1 MKKLF
6 LVVAV
11 GVVLVSCKK
20 SSGSGNTIQATF
32 NGTGSTYNVL
42 GFGTL
47 SNSGKTLQ
55 ITADNSTTA
64 LKAYNIDINLGSNL
78 ALVPGTYSDTSGRH
92 VSGPGYVTLNRAS
105 ISYTPI
111 EDTTIT
117 STPLAYT
124 SANDSTGLF
133 TVTITSISTTSV
145 QGTFQ
150 GDVYLNQS
158 PLPLNL
164 TTKKEFTNG
173 TFNVNLTIQ

>member
-20 SSGSGNTIQATF
+20 SSGLGSNSIQATF
-32 NGTGSTYNVL
+32 DGTGSTYSVL

-47 SNSGKTLQ
+47 SDGGKSLE
-55 ITADNSTTA
+55 IKADNSTTA
-64 LKAYNIDINLGSNL
+64 LKAYNIDIILTSNL
-78 ALVPGTYSDTSGRH
+78 ALAPGTYSDTSGYH
-92 VSGPGYVTLNRAS
+92 VPGPGYVTRNRAS
-105 ISYTPI
+105 ILYTPI

-117 STPLAYT
+117 STPLKYT

-150 GDVYLNQS
+150 GDVYLYKF
-158 PLPLNL
+158 PLDI

-173 TFNVNLTIQ
+173 KFNVNLTIQ